1 MIATSQFARTSAAVG
16 GLIWIAAL
24 LIQTGDSPETD
35 LIQKIFLLAVFV
47 IVPLALSLISPNED
61 SIALRIAAWAQPISA
76 TLCFVS
82 FFIAQ
87 GVVAGIL
94 ASFWLALTVLIALA
108 GILRLASSTP
118 RLTSEQSINVGMV
131 YLPIGGAWLLAS
143 RLGIQPLG
151 FGDTIV
157 LLTAVHFHFAG
168 FAAPVL
174 TGLAGRAVSNRT
186 AASRAVT
193 LAALATVIGTPIVAA
208 GITLSPTVAL
218 VGALVV
224 TLGLTLLGV
233 VVIGYV
239 SPLISSRIARVFLL
253 AGSLSSCAAMVLACL
268 YAYSIVSH
276 TLIIDIPHMAMT
288 HGLLNSLGFAL
299 CSLLAWSF
307 EKNGD

>member
-1 MIATSQFARTSAAVG
+1 MVSTSQFARTSAAVG
-16 GLIWIAAL
+16 GLLWIVTL
-24 LIQTGDSPETD
+24 LIRTGDSRETD

-47 IVPLALSLISPNED
+47 IVPLALSLISPKED
-61 SIALRIAAWAQPISA
+61 WIAIRIAAWAQPISA

-82 FFIAQ
+82 FLVPQ

-94 ASFWLALTVLIALA
+94 ASLWLALTALIAFA
-108 GILRLASSTP
+108 GLLRLALSTP
-118 RLTSEQSINVGMV
+118 RLTNEQSISAGML
-131 YLPIGGAWLLAS
+131 YLPIGGAWLVAS

-174 TGLAGRAVSNRT
+174 AGLVGRVVTNRT
-186 AASRAVT
+186 SASRTVT
-193 LAALATVIGTPIVAA
+193 VAALAIVIGTPIVAA

-218 VGALVV
+218 VGAFIV
-224 TLGLTLLGV
+224 TLGLTLLAV
-233 VVIGYV
+233 VVIGSV
-239 SPLISSRIARVFLL
+239 NTLIKSRLARVFLL
-253 AGSLSSCAAMVLACL
+253 IGSLSSCAAMVLACL

-276 TLIIDIPHMAMT
+276 TLIIDIPKMAMT

-307 EKNGD
+307 EKNGS